1 MIRMIHTKHSHMH
14 VPKNV
19 IVYDIDINYVMSNES
34 VRKIANIAYNCTIMK
49 DHITKQCHPYLCH
62 KPTYR
67 N

>member
-1 MIRMIHTKHSHMH
+1 MLLHTKHSHMH

-19 IVYDIDINYVMSNES
+19 IVYDININYVMSNES
-34 VRKIANIAYNCTIMK
+34 VRKIAKIAYYRMIMK
-49 DHITKQCHPYLCH
+49 YHITKQRHPYLCY